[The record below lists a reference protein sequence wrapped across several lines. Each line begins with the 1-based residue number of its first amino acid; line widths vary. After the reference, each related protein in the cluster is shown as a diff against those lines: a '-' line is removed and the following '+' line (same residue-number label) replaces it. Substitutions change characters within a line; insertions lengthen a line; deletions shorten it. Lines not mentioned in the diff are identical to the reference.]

1 MEKSMAIDGSW
12 CAIKKKRKM
21 KVAGGQIFIRKKV
34 ASKNN
39 TSTRCF
45 LSPRF

>member
-21 KVAGGQIFIRKKV
+21 KVAGGQIFI
-34 ASKNN
+34 
-39 TSTRCF
+39 
-45 LSPRF
+45 

>member
-21 KVAGGQIFIRKKV
+21 KVAGGSDFHKKK
-34 ASKNN
+34 SCQQK
-39 TSTRCF
+39 
-45 LSPRF
+45 